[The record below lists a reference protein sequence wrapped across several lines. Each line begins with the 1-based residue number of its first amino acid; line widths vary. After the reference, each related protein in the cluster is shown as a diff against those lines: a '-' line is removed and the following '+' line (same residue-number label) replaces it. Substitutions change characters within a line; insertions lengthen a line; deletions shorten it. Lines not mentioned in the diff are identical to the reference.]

1 MNDGTKVY
9 TKIKELN
16 PDVLILDLK
25 MPGKNGIEILEEI
38 QNDKKIKTKV
48 FIYSGEMKYMALARK
63 CTFIERFF
71 FKTNTC

>member
-1 MNDGTKVY
+1 
-9 TKIKELN
+9 
-16 PDVLILDLK
+16 